1 MDTNKLT
8 FGEKI
13 RTARKQK
20 GLTQKELAS
29 MIGAKH
35 NSVSDWE
42 KNKNRPDPDTIE
54 LICGVLDIT
63 PNYLLSD
70 KTDTDISP
78 EEYEF
83 IKKYRSLTDY
93 GKETINL
100 IIEREIT
107 RPELNASPIIQAT
120 SHANT
125 SADNMITF
133 SFSSHTFDTWDTSNF
148 KTKGSYNSIT
158 VLPPYNKLPPTLQK
172 LLDESPDG
180 LWTEAHLTGNAIQQ
194 KVNIN
199 TNDINDIDM
208 DNFKEKVF
216 PTITLKPPVPAAL
229 VDAEVIMNAPTY
241 KRHPRRARLAGTN
254 KNVARK
260 PKAMKDYVAKV
271 KEKNSMQ
278 LNED

>member
-78 EEYEF
+78 EEYEL
-83 IKKYRSLTDY
+83 IKKYRSLNDY
-93 GKETINL
+93 GKETVRMIL
-100 IIEREIT
+100 DRELT
-107 RPELNASPIIQAT
+107 RWDVSNVKDMSYYFADAAHSRTDIQIKDGIDI
-120 SHANT
+120 SE
-125 SADNMITF
+125 DN
-133 SFSSHTFDTWDTSNF
+133 
-148 KTKGSYNSIT
+148 
-158 VLPPYNKLPPTLQK
+158 
-172 LLDESPDG
+172 
-180 LWTEAHLTGNAIQQ
+180 
-194 KVNIN
+194 
-199 TNDINDIDM
+199 
-208 DNFKEKVF
+208 
-216 PTITLKPPVPAAL
+216 
-229 VDAEVIMNAPTY
+229 IMNE
-241 KRHPRRARLAGTN
+241 
-254 KNVARK
+254 
-260 PKAMKDYVAKV
+260 KDF
-271 KEKNSMQ
+271 
-278 LNED
+278 